1 MGRYHVINSMK
12 SFFRVW
18 CLTLN
23 LLAAARPAH
32 AWNPPGHML
41 VASIAYDQLTP
52 PQRAHLLT
60 ILEAHPDFTKWQAAA
75 PKDVPGFDFGRY
87 VFMHAST
94 WPDDIRKSGSPYDH
108 PPWHHVD
115 FPLTPPGFPLEEPPA
130 TENLLTTM
138 AYGEKMVVDPGASAT
153 DRAAYLSW
161 VMHLVGDVM
170 QPLHGGTRIDADHP
184 KPDGDHN
191 GGLFFVNVGG
201 NDMNLHWYWD
211 CLGVTTPD
219 ARELIAR
226 GAELEKTYPR
236 ASLPELATMKDVRG
250 WALESRQLA
259 IDAVYLKGTLPGG
272 YDDKAVL
279 PALPGDYAA
288 AGRRVAERR
297 LVLAGYRLADELTR
311 LKL

>member
-1 MGRYHVINSMK
+1 MK
-12 SFFRVW
+12 SIFRVC
-18 CLTLN
+18 CLALGFLT
-23 LLAAARPAH
+23 AAWPAR

-41 VASIAYDQLTP
+41 VASVTYDQLTP
-52 PQRAHLLT
+52 PQRAHLLS
-60 ILEAHPDFTKWQAAA
+60 ILESHPDFAKWQAAA

-115 FPLTPPGFPLEEPPA
+115 FPLTPPGFPMEEPPA
-130 TENLLTTM
+130 TENLFTALARAET
-138 AYGEKMVVDPGASAT
+138 VVTDPGASALE
-153 DRAAYLSW
+153 RAAYLSW
-161 VMHLVGDVM
+161 IVHLVGDVM
-170 QPLHGGTRIDADHP
+170 QPLHGGTLIDAGHP

-191 GGLFFVNVGG
+191 GGLFFVNIAG
-201 NDMNLHWYWD
+201 NSMSLHWYWD

-219 ARELIAR
+219 THELIAR
-226 GAELEKTYPR
+226 AAELEKKFPR
-236 ASLPELATMKDVRG
+236 SSLPELAAATDVRG

-272 YDDKAVL
+272 YDDKAAL
-279 PALPGDYAA
+279 PALPGNYAA
-288 AGRRVAERR
+288 AGRRLAERR
-297 LVLAGYRLADELTR
+297 LALAGYRLADELTR